1 MMSKDIEGVIF
12 NIQKFSLHDGP
23 GIRTIVF
30 FKGCNM
36 SCLWCSNPESQEVAP
51 QIMFNKNLC
60 TKCGRCQSVCETSAI
75 DMNSV
80 YRIDKSKCIKCKRCV
95 ESCLNGALVLEGKKY
110 SVEEIIKE
118 LKKDSVQYRR
128 SNGGITLSGGEVLLQ
143 PDFAVELLKEC
154 KSYGW
159 HTAIETAMYVNSEA
173 VKKVMPYIDL
183 AMIDIKSMND
193 EVHRRFTGVSN
204 NIILKNIKLSDQLTK
219 EIIIRIPVIEGFNAD
234 LQSIGEIAQ
243 FSKSLTNLKRIDLL
257 PYHNYGENKYEA
269 IGRDYL
275 LGELKSPSEDKMER
289 LKALVEIMG
298 IPCTIGAQ

>member
-1 MMSKDIEGVIF
+1 MSKEIKGVLF

-30 FKGCNM
+30 FKGCSM
-36 SCLWCSNPESQEVAP
+36 SCLWCSNPESQDIKP
-51 QIMFNKNLC
+51 QVMFNKNLC
-60 TKCGRCQSVCETSAI
+60 TKCGRCKSECKSEAI
-75 DMNSV
+75 DMNSE
-80 YRIDKSKCIKCKRCV
+80 YRIDKSKCTECTKCV
-95 ESCLNGALVLEGKKY
+95 DNCLSGALVTEGRNY
-110 SVEEIIKE
+110 SVEDVIKE

-159 HTAIETAMYVNSEA
+159 HTAIETAMYVNSES
-173 VKKVMPYIDL
+173 VKKVIPYIDL

-193 EVHRRFTGVSN
+193 EIHKKFTGVSN
-204 NIILKNIKLSDQLTK
+204 EIILQNIKLSDELAK

-234 LQSIGEIAQ
+234 LQSIGAIAQ

-257 PYHNYGENKYEA
+257 PYHNYGENKYQA
-269 IGRDYL
+269 IGREYSL
-275 LGELKSPSEDKMER
+275 KELKSPSKDKMER

-298 IPCTIGAQ
+298 IPCTIGAE

>member
-110 SVEEIIKE
+110 SIEEIIKE

-143 PDFAVELLKEC
+143 PDFAVALLKEC
-154 KSYGW
+154 KAYGW

-173 VKKVMPYIDL
+173 VKKVMQYIYL
-183 AMIDIKSMND
+183 AMIDIKSMDD
-193 EVHRRFTGVSN
+193 EVHKKFTGVSN

-234 LQSIGEIAQ
+234 LKSIGEIAQ

>member
-154 KSYGW
+154 KAYGW

-193 EVHRRFTGVSN
+193 EVHKRFTGVSN

>member
-1 MMSKDIEGVIF
+1 MSKDIEGVIF

-60 TKCGRCQSVCETSAI
+60 AKCGRCQSVCETSAI

-154 KSYGW
+154 KAYGW

-193 EVHRRFTGVSN
+193 EVHKRFTGVSN

-243 FSKSLTNLKRIDLL
+243 FSKSLTNFKRIDLL

>member
-1 MMSKDIEGVIF
+1 MSKDIEGVIF

-154 KSYGW
+154 KAYGW

-193 EVHRRFTGVSN
+193 EVHKRFTGVSN

>member
-1 MMSKDIEGVIF
+1 MSKEIKGVLF

-30 FKGCNM
+30 FKGCSM
-36 SCLWCSNPESQEVAP
+36 SCLWCSNPESQEIKP
-51 QIMFNKNLC
+51 QVMFNKNLC
-60 TKCGRCQSVCETSAI
+60 TKCGRCKFECKSAAI
-75 DMNSV
+75 HMNSE
-80 YRIDKSKCIKCKRCV
+80 YRIDKSKCTECTKCV
-95 ESCLNGALVLEGKKY
+95 DNCLSGALVTEGRNY
-110 SVEEIIKE
+110 SVEDVIKE

-159 HTAIETAMYVNSEA
+159 HTAIETAMYVNSES
-173 VKKVMPYIDL
+173 VKKVIPYIDL

-193 EVHRRFTGVSN
+193 EIHKKFTGVSN
-204 NIILKNIKLSDQLTK
+204 EIILQNIKLSDELAK

-234 LQSIGEIAQ
+234 LQSIGAIAQ

-257 PYHNYGENKYEA
+257 PYHNYGENKYQA
-269 IGRDYL
+269 IGREYYL
-275 LGELKSPSEDKMER
+275 KELKSPSKDKMER

-298 IPCTIGAQ
+298 IPCTIGAE

>member
-143 PDFAVELLKEC
+143 PDFAVALLKEC

-183 AMIDIKSMND
+183 AMIDIKSMDD
-193 EVHRRFTGVSN
+193 EVHKKFTGVSN

>member
-1 MMSKDIEGVIF
+1 MSKDIEGVIF

>member
-110 SVEEIIKE
+110 SIEEIIKE

-143 PDFAVELLKEC
+143 PDFAVALLKEC
-154 KSYGW
+154 KAYGW

-173 VKKVMPYIDL
+173 VKKVMQYIDL
-183 AMIDIKSMND
+183 AMIDIKSMDD
-193 EVHRRFTGVSN
+193 EVHKKFTGVSN

-234 LQSIGEIAQ
+234 LKSIGEIAQ

>member
-1 MMSKDIEGVIF
+1 MSKDIEGVIF

-95 ESCLNGALVLEGKKY
+95 ESCLNGALVFEGKKY
-110 SVEEIIKE
+110 SVEEVITE

-143 PDFAVELLKEC
+143 PDFAVALLKEC
-154 KSYGW
+154 KAYGW
-159 HTAIETAMYVNSEA
+159 HTAIETAMYVNSES

-193 EVHRRFTGVSN
+193 EVHKRFTGVSN

>member
-1 MMSKDIEGVIF
+1 MSKEIKGVLF

-30 FKGCNM
+30 FKGCSM
-36 SCLWCSNPESQEVAP
+36 SCLWCSNPESQDIKP
-51 QIMFNKNLC
+51 QVMFNKSLC
-60 TKCGRCQSVCETSAI
+60 TKCGRCKSECKSEAI
-75 DMNSV
+75 DMNSE
-80 YRIDKSKCIKCKRCV
+80 YRIDKSKCTECTKCV
-95 ESCLNGALVLEGKKY
+95 DNCLSGALVTEGRNY
-110 SVEEIIKE
+110 SVEDVIKE

-159 HTAIETAMYVNSEA
+159 HTAIETAMYVNSES
-173 VKKVMPYIDL
+173 VKKVIPYIDL

-193 EVHRRFTGVSN
+193 EIHKKFTGVSN
-204 NIILKNIKLSDQLTK
+204 EIILQNIKLSDELAK

-234 LQSIGEIAQ
+234 LQSIGAIAQ

-257 PYHNYGENKYEA
+257 PYHNYGENKYQA
-269 IGRDYL
+269 IGREYSL
-275 LGELKSPSEDKMER
+275 KELKSPSKDKMER

-298 IPCTIGAQ
+298 IPCTIGAE

>member
-1 MMSKDIEGVIF
+1 MSKEIKGVLF

-30 FKGCNM
+30 FKGCSM
-36 SCLWCSNPESQEVAP
+36 SCLWCSNPESQDIKP
-51 QIMFNKNLC
+51 QVMFNKSLC
-60 TKCGRCQSVCETSAI
+60 TKCGRCKSECKSEAI
-75 DMNSV
+75 DMNSE
-80 YRIDKSKCIKCKRCV
+80 YRIDKSKCTECTKCV
-95 ESCLNGALVLEGKKY
+95 DNCLSGALVTEGRNY
-110 SVEEIIKE
+110 SVEDVIKE

-159 HTAIETAMYVNSEA
+159 HTAIETAMYVNSES
-173 VKKVMPYIDL
+173 VKKVIPYIDL

-193 EVHRRFTGVSN
+193 EIHKKFTGVSN
-204 NIILKNIKLSDQLTK
+204 EIILQNIKLSDELAK

-234 LQSIGEIAQ
+234 LQSIGAIAQ

-257 PYHNYGENKYEA
+257 PYHNYGENKYQA
-269 IGRDYL
+269 IGREYSL
-275 LGELKSPSEDKMER
+275 KELKSSSKDKMER

-298 IPCTIGAQ
+298 IPCTIGAE

>member
-1 MMSKDIEGVIF
+1 MSKEIKGVLF

-30 FKGCNM
+30 FKGCSM
-36 SCLWCSNPESQEVAP
+36 SCLWCSNPESQEIKP
-51 QIMFNKNLC
+51 QVMFNKNLC
-60 TKCGRCQSVCETSAI
+60 TKCV
-75 DMNSV
+75 DN
-80 YRIDKSKCIKCKRCV
+80 
-95 ESCLNGALVLEGKKY
+95 CLSGALVTEGRNY
-110 SVEEIIKE
+110 SVEDVIKE

-159 HTAIETAMYVNSEA
+159 HTAIETAMYVNSES
-173 VKKVMPYIDL
+173 VKKVIPYIDL

-193 EVHRRFTGVSN
+193 EIHRKFTGVSN
-204 NIILKNIKLSDQLTK
+204 EIILQNIKLSDELAK

-234 LQSIGEIAQ
+234 LQSIGAIAQ

-257 PYHNYGENKYEA
+257 PYHNYGENKYQA
-269 IGRDYL
+269 IGREYSL
-275 LGELKSPSEDKMER
+275 KELKSPSKDKMER

-298 IPCTIGAQ
+298 IPCTIGAE

>member
-1 MMSKDIEGVIF
+1 MSKDIEGVIF

-143 PDFAVELLKEC
+143 PDFAVALLKEC
-154 KSYGW
+154 KAYGW

-173 VKKVMPYIDL
+173 VKKVMQYIDL
-183 AMIDIKSMND
+183 AMIDIKSMDD
-193 EVHRRFTGVSN
+193 EVHKKFTGVSN

-234 LQSIGEIAQ
+234 LKSIGEIAQ

>member
-143 PDFAVELLKEC
+143 PDFAVALLKEC
-154 KSYGW
+154 KAYGW

-173 VKKVMPYIDL
+173 VKKVMQYIDL
-183 AMIDIKSMND
+183 AMIDIKSMDD
-193 EVHRRFTGVSN
+193 EVHKKFTGVSN

-234 LQSIGEIAQ
+234 LKSIGEIAQ

>member
-95 ESCLNGALVLEGKKY
+95 ESCLNGALVFEGKKY
-110 SVEEIIKE
+110 SVEEVITE

-143 PDFAVELLKEC
+143 PDFAVALLKEC
-154 KSYGW
+154 KAYGW
-159 HTAIETAMYVNSEA
+159 HTAIETAMYVNSES

-193 EVHRRFTGVSN
+193 EVHKRFTGVSN